1 MNEGILYRVVVQE
14 INIPGRGRLVE
25 GFLAPDQVESLQD
38 VLPELLSYGQVV
50 QEDIAPA
57 QKASA
62 K

>member
-1 MNEGILYRVVVQE
+1 MSSGVLYRVAVQE
-14 INIPGRGRLVE
+14 INIAGRGRLVE
-25 GFLAPDQVESLQD
+25 GFLNEDQVESLQD
-38 VLPELLSYGQVV
+38 VLPELLSSGRVV